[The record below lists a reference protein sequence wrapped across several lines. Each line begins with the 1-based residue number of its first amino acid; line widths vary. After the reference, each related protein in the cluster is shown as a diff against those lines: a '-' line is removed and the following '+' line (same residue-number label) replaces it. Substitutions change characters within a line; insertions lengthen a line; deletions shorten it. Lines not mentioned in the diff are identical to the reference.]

1 MKKENRNIYVNLLII
16 VLLISMFV
24 LSVEMVSAANIF
36 DPVRDLFT
44 FNFGQDIST
53 PLAQWL
59 FLILLTLLIWS
70 IINTGNLFKSDDTI
84 GKFIAWVVSFIT
96 AFLGVAYLTPN
107 EVWTTLTSYS
117 ALAITLLFFFPFA
130 ILALFTWRISQS
142 GTSTGVVGQYVLWII
157 YFLVLISRFVT
168 GMVGGRIKV
177 GETSTWIFIAALVI
191 TGLAIIGNRYIIKK
205 LAKWGDEAAIDLYKR
220 QRKAYG
226 ITHKEALKELQ
237 GKP

>member
-1 MKKENRNIYVNLLII
+1 MERSNQKESGLIKFLRFGIYLTALVPLVIFKDF
-16 VLLISMFV
+16 ISPFHFGKV
-24 LSVEMVSAANIF
+24 VIFRSLVEI
-36 DPVRDLFT
+36 
-44 FNFGQDIST
+44 
-53 PLAQWL
+53 
-59 FLILLTLLIWS
+59 
-70 IINTGNLFKSDDTI
+70 
-84 GKFIAWVVSFIT
+84 
-96 AFLGVAYLTPN
+96 LGVAYLTPN